1 MCSSRDCQ
9 SVATVLRHAR
19 LSCTVLVLLGAT
31 CLASVAGV
39 ARGQARTRDIGSV
52 FFVAKSENRN
62 QVHYGVHLDEA
73 CSPASNAP
81 VFAYWRMLEHGPLAT
96 EPLLAHEY
104 RAYGVGD
111 QRVLARETRE
121 QGGGRVAV
129 SLRALPART
138 IVVTSRPQGDGC
150 RADAATTIGGAPAA
164 LTSVYA
170 KLGWPFGVSYLML
183 SGRSLDGREVRERVV
198 P

>member
-1 MCSSRDCQ
+1 MRPSPFRQ
-9 SVATVLRHAR
+9 SVASVLRHVP
-19 LSCTVLVLLGAT
+19 LSCIVLPLVGAT
-31 CLASVAGV
+31 CLASVAGI
-39 ARGQARTRDIGSV
+39 ALGQERTRDISSV

-73 CSPASNAP
+73 CAPTGRSP

-96 EPLLAHEY
+96 EPLLAHEV
-104 RAYGVGD
+104 RAYGVGE
-111 QRVLARETRE
+111 QRVLARE

-138 IVVTSRPQGDGC
+138 IVVTSRAQGEGC
-150 RADAATTIGGAPAA
+150 RADATTNIGGVPAA

-170 KLGWPFGVSYLML
+170 KLGWPFGVAYLML
-183 SGRSLDGREVRERVV
+183 SGRGLDGREVRERVV